1 MMLRSE
7 MTKGSV
13 LQVTGQ
19 ETLTDE
25 EIVARI
31 LEGETELFELIMR
44 RHNQRIYRA
53 ARVMVRDESEAED
66 IMQDAYV
73 RAYIH
78 LKQFAG
84 KAKFSTWLTRIAVHE
99 ALARLRNRNRYDE
112 PRPTLETSEDPMD
125 RLPSAEGT
133 PEAHLQTRELGDV
146 LEEAIESLP
155 TAFRSV
161 FMLRAVEEMSTSEV
175 AECLDLS
182 EENVKVRLHRAR
194 ALLKEHVT
202 KKLESNARRAFEF
215 HAVRCDRVVANVL
228 ERISALTH
236 SSAQA

>member
-1 MMLRSE
+1 MSM
-7 MTKGSV
+7 GSV
-13 LQVTGQ
+13 LQLTQ
-19 ETLTDE
+19 RETLTDE

-31 LEGETELFELIMR
+31 LGGEIELFELIMR
-44 RHNQRIYRA
+44 RHNQRLYRA
-53 ARVMVRDESEAED
+53 ARAIVRDESEAED
-66 IMQDAYV
+66 VMQGAYV
-73 RAYIH
+73 RAYVH

-112 PRPTLETSEDPMD
+112 PGPTLETSEDPMD
-125 RLPSAEGT
+125 RLPSAENT
-133 PEAHLQTRELGDV
+133 PEEHLQTRELGNV

-155 TAFRSV
+155 PGFRAV

-175 AECLDLS
+175 AECLELS

-194 ALLKEHVT
+194 ALLKEHIT
-202 KKLESNARRAFEF
+202 QRLEGGARQAFQF

-228 ERISALTH
+228 QRIAALTH

>member
-13 LQVTGQ
+13 FEVTGR

-25 EIVARI
+25 EVVARI

-53 ARVMVRDESEAED
+53 VRAIVRDESEAED
-66 IMQDAYV
+66 VMQDAYV

-99 ALARLRNRNRYDE
+99 ALARLRNRRRYDE
-112 PRPTLETSEDPMD
+112 PGPTLETSEDPMD
-125 RLPSAEGT
+125 RLPSPEST

-155 TAFRSV
+155 PAFRSV

-194 ALLKEHVT
+194 ALLREHVT

-215 HAVRCDRVVANVL
+215 HAVRCDRVVAKVL
-228 ERISALTH
+228 ERISALAH

>member
-1 MMLRSE
+1 MMLKSE

-13 LQVTGQ
+13 LQVTGR

-25 EIVARI
+25 EVVARI

-53 ARVMVRDESEAED
+53 ARAIVRDESEAED
-66 IMQDAYV
+66 VMQDAYV

-112 PRPTLETSEDPMD
+112 PGPTLETNEDP
-125 RLPSAEGT
+125 
-133 PEAHLQTRELGDV
+133 
-146 LEEAIESLP
+146 
-155 TAFRSV
+155 
-161 FMLRAVEEMSTSEV
+161 
-175 AECLDLS
+175 
-182 EENVKVRLHRAR
+182 
-194 ALLKEHVT
+194 
-202 KKLESNARRAFEF
+202 
-215 HAVRCDRVVANVL
+215 
-228 ERISALTH
+228 
-236 SSAQA
+236 